1 MEAHITASELII
13 SLSHLCQS
21 SEILKVIV
29 LLCLTSLAGG
39 GGGHTWLY
47 LDLFLPVFK
56 DHSGPDLVPGI
67 KKGSTMRKASSF
79 LAVLSH

>member
-1 MEAHITASELII
+1 M
-13 SLSHLCQS
+13 S

-39 GGGHTWLY
+39 GGGGHTWLY
-47 LDLFLPVFK
+47 LDLFLPVLK

-67 KKGSTMRKASSF
+67 KKGSAMCKASSF